1 MSQKLSDTILEFN
14 GSDARTVLQGQTTR
28 NFVDAAVGSVLEGA
42 FCDLK
47 GRIIADFCAVI
58 VRDNRILMRTD
69 TEVAAGLT
77 SHLQKYLMFS
87 KTTLRSSSMS
97 VWACESSSLT
107 DSDIISE
114 STITVKQ
121 RGNIAEIWAKESSVP
136 ENLITPQAYSIHRI
150 VNGDARLVD
159 ATIGKYLPQDLNYDL
174 NGRVDFDKGCYTG
187 QEIIARLHY
196 RGEPKRRLHLLS
208 VPTHVGIA
216 AGEKVLNAQGK
227 PIGSVV
233 EAVVSGDV
241 SLCLC
246 EATLDI
252 KSQAPYILGE
262 AAVSS
267 HLQQF

>member
-1 MSQKLSDTILEFN
+1 
-14 GSDARTVLQGQTTR
+14 
-28 NFVDAAVGSVLEGA
+28 
-42 FCDLK
+42 
-47 GRIIADFCAVI
+47 
-58 VRDNRILMRTD
+58 
-69 TEVAAGLT
+69 
-77 SHLQKYLMFS
+77 
-87 KTTLRSSSMS
+87 MS
-97 VWACESSSLT
+97 VWACESSSLS
-107 DSDIISE
+107 DSDTFSD

-121 RGNIAEIWAKESSVP
+121 RGNIAEIWAQESSVP
-136 ENLITPQAYSIHRI
+136 KNLISPEAYNIHRV
-150 VNGDARLVD
+150 VNGDARLFDTTV
-159 ATIGKYLPQDLNYDL
+159 GKYLPQDLNYDL

-208 VPTHVGIA
+208 VPTHLSIA

-252 KSQAPYILGE
+252 KNEAPYILGE

-267 HLQQF
+267 DLQQF